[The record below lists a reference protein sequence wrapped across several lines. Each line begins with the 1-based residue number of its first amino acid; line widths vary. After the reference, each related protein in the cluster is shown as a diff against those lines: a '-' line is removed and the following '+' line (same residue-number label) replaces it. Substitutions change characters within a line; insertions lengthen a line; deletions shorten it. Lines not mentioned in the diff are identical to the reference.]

1 MVRARIKSSLS
12 SPQLLMPKSFADSD
26 WRTPGLRVADLNK
39 SNSTSQGRNSVLESS
54 SSSCSVLDLESI
66 LNLSQATARIER
78 EVKANQFVGTTV
90 SNWTFSYSS
99 DKIKDFSTPSHNFF
113 QSFEF
118 YNITKRDFQH
128 NCSQTSASPACRIGS
143 ISSQA
148 RLRHSSCWELNF
160 SSITAP

>member
-1 MVRARIKSSLS
+1 MFRFVH
-12 SPQLLMPKSFADSD
+12 
-26 WRTPGLRVADLNK
+26 LN
-39 SNSTSQGRNSVLESS
+39 GVE
-54 SSSCSVLDLESI
+54 VSI
-66 LNLSQATARIER
+66 FER
-78 EVKANQFVGTTV
+78 KDV
-90 SNWTFSYSS
+90 SNWTFSNSS

-148 RLRHSSCWELNF
+148 RLRHSSC
-160 SSITAP
+160 